1 MKIKNFGILSGNAL
15 KIIAALSMLIDHI
28 GVMFF
33 PQVKI
38 LRIIGRI
45 AMPIFSF
52 MIAEGAR
59 YTRNKARYFLTV
71 FGLAAVCQ
79 LVYFLYD
86 GDTYMSILVTF
97 SLSILTIYALDFFK
111 ESLFSF
117 EATALRKILS
127 CLLFLSVV
135 TVVYY
140 LNTILE
146 IDYGFLG
153 CMLPVFASVFH
164 APKNCDVE
172 FLKKLDVMYIHLL
185 MLSVGL
191 VCLAVS
197 SGGTQPWSLLAVP
210 FLSLYSGKRGK
221 ANMKYFFYIFYPAHL
236 LILEGINIFI

>member
-191 VCLAVS
+191 VCLALS
-197 SGGTQPWSLLAVP
+197 SGGTQPWSLLALP
-210 FLSLYSGKRGK
+210 FLALYSGKRGK
-221 ANMKYFFYIFYPAHL
+221 TNMKYFFYIFYPAHL